1 MQKWETNVCQWNESF
16 IIRVHNFVEQLLN
29 RYCMYLP
36 DFLADKVF
44 QLFCF
49 FKSSIFTVRDQDAS
63 LHYQEM
69 STSEDHHGTHL
80 AGDRMHGLDVMAGVL
95 PVLFLPTQHVHL
107 FTPPSS
113 AGAFHSHFLQ
123 NIKNRYKWGRSGS
136 GS

>member
-1 MQKWETNVCQWNESF
+1 
-16 IIRVHNFVEQLLN
+16 
-29 RYCMYLP
+29 MYLP

>member
-1 MQKWETNVCQWNESF
+1 
-16 IIRVHNFVEQLLN
+16 
-29 RYCMYLP
+29 MYVLP

-136 GS
+136 GY